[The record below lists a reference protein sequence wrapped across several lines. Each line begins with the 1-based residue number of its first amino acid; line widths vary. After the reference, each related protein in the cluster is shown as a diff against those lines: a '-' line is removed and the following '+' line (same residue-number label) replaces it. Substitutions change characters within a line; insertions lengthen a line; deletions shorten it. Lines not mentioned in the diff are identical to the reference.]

1 MNIIDYDKNFIRLLL
16 NPFLEG
22 LGLLNNL
29 VIEKLGLL
37 TTKTKERYLRNSTK
51 QEKEKKEE
59 EEEEESW
66 AFGIG
71 VQPMTSY
78 S

>member
-29 VIEKLGLL
+29 VIERLDLL
-37 TTKTKERYLRNSTK
+37 TTK
-51 QEKEKKEE
+51 
-59 EEEEESW
+59 
-66 AFGIG
+66 
-71 VQPMTSY
+71 
-78 S
+78 